1 MISSLLTISGLGA
14 STSVVSRGLHV
25 FAHQH
30 YSDYRRHKAPNVG
43 NVVYAGFF
51 FLKLFPSATV
61 LA

>member
-1 MISSLLTISGLGA
+1 MISSLLTLSGLGA

-30 YSDYRRHKAPNVG
+30 YSEYRRHKAPNVG

-51 FLKLFPSATV
+51 FF
-61 LA
+61 